1 MSDNNLD
8 LITELINGR
17 LSPDERRVALA
28 RVAADPELQS
38 EYETQLAVSSL
49 LSEAPP
55 PTMTAAERSELRTSL
70 RQQLHLDDAPA
81 PVVLAPSRWQR
92 WWAPVTGLAAAAA
105 VIIGVVIVLPNDG
118 SDDSLQFAAAE
129 VETTIRATHNDGA
142 DVGGSADAA
151 DGAVE
156 ELTTTTAA
164 ASEELAPSVASED
177 STDAALE
184 SAGEASPEALP
195 YIPEVDLNEL
205 GRAYAEGEDEFESEL
220 NKSSAVPEPLT
231 ASGAGAC
238 VDGAGDGTNDDTR
251 TIVATATFKGVDVIV
266 VSVAPLTEEPYLV
279 ALDVDS
285 CEELASTR
293 P

>member
-55 PTMTAAERSELRTSL
+55 PTMTAAERSELRTAL

-92 WWAPVTGLAAAAA
+92 WWAPVIGLAAAAA
-105 VIIGVVIVLPNDG
+105 VIIGVVIVLPDNG

-129 VETTIRATHNDGA
+129 VETTIQATRNDGA
-142 DVGGSADAA
+142 DMGGSADAA
-151 DGAVE
+151 DGTDE

-164 ASEELAPSVASED
+164 ASEELAPSVAAED

-195 YIPEVDLNEL
+195 HIPEVDLNTL
-205 GRAYAEGEDEFESEL
+205 GLAFSEGEDEFEDEL
-220 NKSSAVPEPLT
+220 SKSSAAPEPVT
-231 ASGAGAC
+231 TSGASACPDGTGA
-238 VDGAGDGTNDDTR
+238 GTNDATR
-251 TIVATATFKGVDVIV
+251 TIVATGTIKGIDVIV
-266 VSVAPLTEEPYLV
+266 VSVAPSTEEPYLV

-285 CEELASTR
+285 CEEVASTR